1 MLWQTIL
8 LLIGSII
15 FLIGLAVV
23 LSVTNAWR
31 WWVVIIYIALIFI
44 LAALIYLAHIT
55 NFFINWGGVIYSIS
69 VSDDYLIF

>member
-23 LSVTNAWR
+23 LSITHAWR
-31 WWVVIIYIALIFI
+31 WWVVIIYIALIAI
-44 LAALIYLAHIT
+44 LAGLIYLAHIT
-55 NFFINWGGVIYSIS
+55 DFFKNWDGVIYSIS